1 VKKKL
6 AMRID
11 LLERLRAEMES
22 KYGASDAIVLDLA
35 QEIKSLQS
43 KSSDQTLRNAGSST
57 IAAEESDTVHHG

>member
-1 VKKKL
+1 
-6 AMRID
+6 
-11 LLERLRAEMES
+11 MES

>member
-1 VKKKL
+1 
-6 AMRID
+6 MRID

>member
-1 VKKKL
+1 MKKKL

>member
-1 VKKKL
+1 
-6 AMRID
+6 MRID

-22 KYGASDAIVLDLA
+22 KYGASDAIVIDLA

>member
-11 LLERLRAEMES
+11 LLERLHAEMES

-35 QEIKSLQS
+35 QEIKVLLTKRSEKHQ
-43 KSSDQTLRNAGSST
+43 RNAEILSIT
-57 IAAEESDTVHHG
+57 EVESGTAKHG